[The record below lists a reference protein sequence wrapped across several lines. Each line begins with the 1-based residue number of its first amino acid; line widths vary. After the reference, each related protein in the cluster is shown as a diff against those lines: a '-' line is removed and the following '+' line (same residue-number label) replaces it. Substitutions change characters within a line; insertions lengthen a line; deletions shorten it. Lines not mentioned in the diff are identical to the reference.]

1 MMVYLFTGP
10 APLAQMVREELL
22 HRGVG
27 TDLYSEEPI
36 GHLYGSV
43 GSPAGVQ
50 SVVIPEE
57 GAERHRAAIEEVLAL
72 VSEVKQT
79 STKPAAEP

>member
-57 GAERHRAAIEEVLAL
+57 VAERHRAAIEEVLAL